1 MELDFICWFQFLL
14 PSASDCNVGGTGA
27 SSCSGRSPGRP
38 TAEEIREGLSD
49 WRCLLFLESQTKANL
64 HPCSTPIGLVR
75 LMQPYSCVSPY
86 GKLPFLHGQM
96 YLISSW
102 PLLIWLWEQRKL
114 SSCFSWR
121 PLGRET
127 SEKLCPVCQ
136 EVRSQRAPE
145 KTKLRGVCSPQSPPL
160 WDRGGKHPLCQP
172 TV

>member
-27 SSCSGRSPGRP
+27 SSCSGRSPGCP

-49 WRCLLFLESQTKANL
+49 WHCLLFLESQTKANL

-127 SEKLCPVCQ
+127 SEKLCPKCQ

-145 KTKLRGVCSPQSPPL
+145 KTKLRGACSPQSPPL
-160 WDRGGKHPLCQP
+160 WDRGGKNLLCQP